1 MTEITTHHA
10 SRRRLL
16 IALAITCSFM
26 VIQLVGAYYANS
38 LAVLADAGHLFVHN
52 SSLFIAI
59 VASTFAIHL
68 AKTYNDG
75 HQKAE
80 LIGGLI
86 NGVLYLVISLVIL
99 AEGRERFIEHS
110 HGDALIVDSVLMSV
124 IAAIGFLFHGAAAW
138 VLYKGRKAS
147 INVYAVFLHSF
158 FDLISTVSTF
168 IAGVLIYIT
177 GWNLIDI
184 LSSML
189 IASFVLFTGVKVIIS
204 CIYGL
209 RLNKAKLP
217 NVADIESAI
226 NTMEH
231 VANVHNVTVIRKN
244 KQVVVGAHVVLK
256 QHCTIEKHDE
266 ECRLNVVKLLAN
278 KFKIKHSVL
287 QIESY
292 ECNHFYTSEPK
303 LN

>member
-52 SSLFIAI
+52 SSLFIALI
-59 VASTFAIHL
+59 ASSFAIHL

-86 NGVLYLVISLVIL
+86 NGVLYLAISSLILYEGTERFMHHKGGHELVIN
-99 AEGRERFIEHS
+99 S
-110 HGDALIVDSVLMSV
+110 YLMSV

-168 IAGVLIYIT
+168 AAGVLIYIT
-177 GWNLIDI
+177 GWNVIDI

-189 IASFVLFTGVKVIIS
+189 IASFVLFTGIKVIVRI
-204 CIYGL
+204 
-209 RLNKAKLP
+209 
-217 NVADIESAI
+217 
-226 NTMEH
+226 
-231 VANVHNVTVIRKN
+231 
-244 KQVVVGAHVVLK
+244 
-256 QHCTIEKHDE
+256 
-266 ECRLNVVKLLAN
+266 
-278 KFKIKHSVL
+278 
-287 QIESY
+287 
-292 ECNHFYTSEPK
+292 
-303 LN
+303 